1 MKTKQSKPQP
11 RVTISAR
18 VAQTVV
24 DAIERRREQVFQQCG
39 VKPSQ
44 SAIVEALLGRATE
57 K

>member
-1 MKTKQSKPQP
+1 MTTKKSKTAP

-18 VAQTVV
+18 VTQNVI

-44 SAIVEALLGRATE
+44 SALIESMLSRATE

>member
-1 MKTKQSKPQP
+1 MTTKKSKTAP

-18 VAQTVV
+18 VAQNVV
-24 DAIERRREQVFQQCG
+24 DAIERSREQIFQQCG

-44 SAIVEALLGRATE
+44 SALIESMLNRAVG

>member
-1 MKTKQSKPQP
+1 MTKKQNTTP

-24 DAIERRREQVFQQCG
+24 EAIERRREQVFEQCG

-44 SAIVEALLGRATE
+44 SALIESMLSRATE
-57 K
+57 GK